1 MKCLTKAIRFANIE
15 LQKGTI
21 EMKNKYLRL
30 KLIARKNQREKEID
44 RKEKADKMI
53 KVLTDELSRVIIESR

>member
-1 MKCLTKAIRFANIE
+1 
-15 LQKGTI
+15 
-21 EMKNKYLRL
+21 MKNKYLRL
-30 KLIARKNQREKEID
+30 KLIARKNRREKEID

>member
-1 MKCLTKAIRFANIE
+1 M
-15 LQKGTI
+15 I